1 MRRAESVLPSPVR
14 VLVTGGSGFVGKAI
28 VRQLRS
34 SGFEVRVLSRS
45 RDVGQSGVVSLR
57 ASLFD
62 SEALV
67 RAMAGCDAVIHL
79 VGIIS
84 EVGSQT
90 FERVHVEGTRCVL
103 AAARVAGVRRYVH
116 MSAMGARI
124 GAPSRYHQTKVSAEE
139 LVRNSGLDW
148 TILRPSLIYGPG
160 DGVVSLFD
168 RMSRWSPIVPVIG
181 SGEGLLQPVDVADV
195 ARVFVSALSKTG
207 TRGRTFEVGGPST
220 VAFSLL
226 LRGILSRLHRRRWIV
241 HLPLPLARL
250 QAAVFEFVFPR
261 VLGLAS
267 PLNRDQIAML
277 QEDNVADCDETWR
290 EFGLQPIAWQAGLDR
305 MLGPA
310 V

>member
-1 MRRAESVLPSPVR
+1 MHRVESVLPSPVR

-34 SGFEVRVLSRS
+34 SGIEVRVLSRS
-45 RDVGQSGVVSLR
+45 RDVGQSGVVSVR

-62 SEALV
+62 SEALAQ
-67 RAMAGCDAVIHL
+67 AMTGCDAVIHL

-90 FERVHVEGTRCVL
+90 FDRVHVDGTRCVL
-103 AAARVAGVRRYVH
+103 AAMRAAGVHRYIH
-116 MSAMGARI
+116 MSAMGARNA
-124 GAPSRYHQTKVSAEE
+124 APSRYHQTKWSAEE
-139 LVRNSGLDW
+139 LVRSSGLDW

-160 DGVVSLFD
+160 DGVVSMFN
-168 RMSRWSPIVPVIG
+168 RISRWSPVVPVIG
-181 SGEGLLQPVDVADV
+181 SGDGLLQPVDVADV
-195 ARVFVSALSKTG
+195 ARVFVSALSKNG

-220 VAFSLL
+220 VTFNSLL
-226 LRGILSRLHRRRWIV
+226 LGILSRLGRRRLVV
-241 HLPLPLARL
+241 HLPLPLARV
-250 QAAVFEFVFPR
+250 QAAFLEFVFPKILR
-261 VLGLAS
+261 LAS

-277 QEDNVADCDETWR
+277 QEDNVADCTETWR
-290 EFGLQPIAWQAGLDR
+290 EFEFRPIDWQAGLDR